1 MPPIPV
7 WVLSLFYWFHMLAT
21 VTWVGSLAAISILVL
36 PAAKQSLPSLEQLKL
51 IKSIQQRLEPVAWFS
66 LGILVVTGLFQM
78 SSNVHYD
85 GFLSTS
91 SQWSLAILIKHFLV
105 VVMIATSAVHTW
117 DVLPT
122 IRRELL
128 RPEKINVERLAKLQ
142 KREHLLLQANL
153 ALAVLI
159 LAATAAAR
167 AS

>member
-1 MPPIPV
+1 
-7 WVLSLFYWFHMLAT
+7 MLAT

-51 IKSIQQRLEPVAWFS
+51 TKSIQQRLEPVAWFS

-91 SQWSLAILIKHFLV
+91 SQWSLAILTKHFLV
-105 VVMIATSAVHTW
+105 VMMIVTSAVHTW

-128 RPEKINVERLAKLQ
+128 RPEKINAERLAKLQ
-142 KREHLLLQANL
+142 KQEYFLLRANL
-153 ALAVLI
+153 TLAVLI
-159 LAATAAAR
+159 LAATAVAR

>member
-7 WVLSLFYWFHMLAT
+7 WVLSLIYWFHMLAT
-21 VTWVGSLAAISILVL
+21 VTWVGSLAAISILIL

-51 IKSIQQRLEPVAWFS
+51 TKSIQQRFEPVAWFS
-66 LGILVVTGLFQM
+66 LGVLVVTGLFQM

-91 SQWSLAILIKHFLV
+91 NQWSLAILTKHFLV
-105 VVMIATSAVHTW
+105 ALMIVTSAIHTW

-122 IRRELL
+122 IRRELM
-128 RPEKINVERLAKLQ
+128 RPERIHAERLAKLQ
-142 KREHLLLQANL
+142 RQEYFLLRANL
-153 ALAVLI
+153 VLAVLI
-159 LAATAAAR
+159 LAATAVAR